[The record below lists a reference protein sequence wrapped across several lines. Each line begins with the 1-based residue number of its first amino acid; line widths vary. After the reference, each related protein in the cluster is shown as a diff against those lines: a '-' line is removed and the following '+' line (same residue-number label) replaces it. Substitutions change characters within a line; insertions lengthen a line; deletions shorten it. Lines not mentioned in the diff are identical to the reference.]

1 MPVCEGGQ
9 YDLVCLWIFALK
21 INEVGADFVMIEV
34 MNDRAI
40 GDSNNCKLPGVK
52 VDLLILQEKDVKDL
66 KQFGIPQGMD
76 FVAASF
82 VQSKADVEFIRN
94 TLGLPVRSIKIIPR
108 QLQMQIVR

>member
-1 MPVCEGGQ
+1 MPACEGGQ
-9 YDLVCLWIFALK
+9 HDLVCLWIFALK
-21 INEVGADFVMIEV
+21 INEVGADFVMTEF

-40 GDSNNCKLPGVK
+40 GESNNCKLPGVN

-82 VQSKADVEFIRN
+82 VQSKADVEFIRK
-94 TLGLPVRSIKIIPR
+94 TLGLPVRSIKIISR